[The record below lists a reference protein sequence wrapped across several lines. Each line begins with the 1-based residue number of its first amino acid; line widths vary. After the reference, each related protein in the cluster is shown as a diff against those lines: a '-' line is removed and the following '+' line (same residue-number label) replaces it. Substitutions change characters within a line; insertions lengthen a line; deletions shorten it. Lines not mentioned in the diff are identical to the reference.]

1 MAYTPPEIGRNGDR
15 VWIRELG
22 IGDIPA
28 LLPLYLDWYNGH
40 EGGCWTPETAGKR
53 IRQVLT
59 MEDAWGLVLEDEH
72 ALIGFVMGYFKQYD
86 DILGYT
92 LEEIVVAG
100 DRQGRGLGTL
110 LLGELEK
117 RAREKGASCVELQA
131 VADEMHEHWYGKAG
145 YRNAKNF
152 VLKVKWLE

>member
-1 MAYTPPEIGRNGDR
+1 MS
-15 VWIRELG
+15 IRELRMD
-22 IGDIPA
+22 DIPS

-40 EGGCWTPETAGKR
+40 EGGCWTEEAASRR

-59 MEDAWGLVLEDEH
+59 TQDAYGLLLEEDGCPV
-72 ALIGFVMGYFKQYD
+72 GFAMGYFKHYD
-86 DILGYT
+86 DLVGYT
-92 LEEIVVAG
+92 LEEIVIAG
-100 DRQGRGLGTL
+100 DRQGRGLGTR

-117 RAREKGASCVELQA
+117 RARERGASCVELQA